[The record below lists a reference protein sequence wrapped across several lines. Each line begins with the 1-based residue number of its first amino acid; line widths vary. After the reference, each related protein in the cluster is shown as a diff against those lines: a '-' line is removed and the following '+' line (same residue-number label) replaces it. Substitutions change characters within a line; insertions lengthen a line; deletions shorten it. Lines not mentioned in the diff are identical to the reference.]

1 MSATKYHTIIFVPHA
16 RARFRKFRVSDR
28 ALKIGAAAV
37 AASLLL
43 ALSSTFSFFAGL
55 RSSAESARLR
65 TENSRLV
72 EASARYEASIE
83 TLRQRLDAFEVKT
96 RRLAMLA
103 GVQDTRELGRG
114 GTGGPAPGGDSSAF
128 LPGGEPV
135 AALGDMGGRSST
147 LSRQLDL
154 LEGRFRERQTHL
166 AATPTVAPVAGIPTN
181 GFGSRADPFE
191 GNQQFHAAL
200 DISAAAG
207 SPVIA
212 PAAGVVV
219 RAGWQNGYGKVVEIS
234 HGYGFSTLY
243 GHLQSIDIA
252 EGARVERG
260 VPIGKVGSTGRS
272 TGPHLHYEV
281 RVDGRNVNPLE
292 FILDTF

>member
-1 MSATKYHTIIFVPHA
+1 MSAPKYHTIIFVPHA

-65 TENSRLV
+65 SENGRLK

-83 TLRQRLDAFEVKT
+83 TLRQRLEAFEVKT

-114 GTGGPAPGGDSSAF
+114 GTGGPGPGTGSSAF

-135 AALGDMGGRSST
+135 AELGDMGGRSST

-154 LEGRFRERQTHL
+154 LEGRFRERQSHL
-166 AATPTVAPVAGIPTN
+166 AATPTIAPVAGIPTN
-181 GFGSRADPFE
+181 GYGNRADPFE
-191 GNQQFHAAL
+191 GGHQFHAAL
-200 DISAAAG
+200 DISAASG
-207 SPVIA
+207 SPVVA

-260 VPIGKVGSTGRS
+260 APIGKVGSTGRS

-292 FILDTF
+292 YILDTF